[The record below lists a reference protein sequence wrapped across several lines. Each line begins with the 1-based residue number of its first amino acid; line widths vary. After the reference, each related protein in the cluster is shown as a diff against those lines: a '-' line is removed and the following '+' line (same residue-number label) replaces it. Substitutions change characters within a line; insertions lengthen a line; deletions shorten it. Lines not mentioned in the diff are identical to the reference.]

1 MNDTRVR
8 DQAQAGVQVMDPP
21 FARALFGNTVWS
33 WLWLVVRVYVGYSW
47 ISAGLEKFSN
57 PAWMQTGEAAGEPHH
72 VTKGFVAK
80 KLVESG
86 VADLPANLYT
96 RACQRHVDIV
106 SGRQRRIRLFGP

>member
-1 MNDTRVR
+1 MPHSELPVLSEATEEENFEEFKRVGVMNDTRDR

-57 PAWMQTGEAAGEPHH
+57 PAWMQTGTAL
-72 VTKGFVAK
+72 KGFW
-80 KLVESG
+80 
-86 VADLPANLYT
+86 
-96 RACQRHVDIV
+96 
-106 SGRQRRIRLFGP
+106 